1 MEIFETISG
10 YWNEFFFAPE
20 SMATV
25 GLVRILI
32 GALLLVNIILLF
44 REAQLWY
51 GPNGVLG
58 YGFYAEEFRL
68 SRFSLLAFLPASSR
82 SVNIV
87 FTLHLVSALGLLI
100 GLFTPV
106 SAALAFITLTSIH
119 HRNPLSIHGG
129 DTVLRLMCFLIIFAN
144 AGHQYSVD
152 SMLFSIDTGEPQ
164 APWGLRL
171 MQMYIAAGYL
181 KATLWKLT
189 GKYWQ
194 NGTAV
199 YYPTQLRI
207 YRRFKLPGF
216 LLTPFSIRVATYTTL
231 IIELMLGTLIWVD
244 DFRIPVVTLGILL
257 HLGIE
262 FVLNVQ
268 LFGWTM
274 MVSLLLFLPAEPIE
288 AFVTFLINWF

>member
-1 MEIFETISG
+1 
-10 YWNEFFFAPE
+10 
-20 SMATV
+20 MATV
-25 GLVRILI
+25 ALFRILI
-32 GALLLVNIILLF
+32 SIILLINITLLF

-58 YGFYAEEFRL
+58 YKFYAEEFRF
-68 SRFSLLAFLPASSR
+68 SRFSLLAFLPPSSR

-87 FTLHLVSALGLLI
+87 FTLHLVSVLCLLA
-100 GLFTPV
+100 GAFTPF

-152 SMLFSIDTGEPQ
+152 SILFDFDTKELQ
-164 APWGLRL
+164 SPWGLRL
-171 MQMYIAAGYL
+171 MQMYVAVGYL
-181 KATLWKLT
+181 KATLWKLR
-189 GKYWQ
+189 GKFWQ
-194 NGTAV
+194 KGVAA

-216 LLTPFSIRVATYTTL
+216 LLSRVAIRFATYATL

-244 DFRIPVVTLGILL
+244 EFRLPVVALGLL
-257 HLGIE
+257 FHLGIE
-262 FVLNVQ
+262 YVLNVQ

-274 MVSLLLFLPAEPIE
+274 MVSLLLFIPPELVES
-288 AFVTFLINWF
+288 FVGFF